1 MARHA
6 KLGKVRLFIL
16 KTDPW
21 VSAVEKTTFGT
32 IEAFYTIEF
41 KLPEKPESQ
50 LKKVDLLV
58 GEDDEQKLQMSL
70 IF

>member
-1 MARHA
+1 M
-6 KLGKVRLFIL
+6 
-16 KTDPW
+16 
-21 VSAVEKTTFGT
+21 SAVEKTTFGT